1 MRKEIAPEQYNY
13 NKFPGPVFVSFEN
26 IVKSEDILLT
36 LVENVKNA
44 FDATVFS
51 QKFTHLLL
59 KYDYI
64 VGDWGHEQL
73 RLRGFYKAD
82 KPVPSQ
88 FKSDYI
94 DIYLKEYCQYGCAYF
109 ILENPEPRDLP
120 KEDEGRPRRRRRR
133 SQGNRQGQERSDKRL
148 DRAEKKAT
156 GSRSDK
162 SFKDRRDSKSQRSK
176 GKGKERRSRDNDH
189 QGSKSHFVIRQK

>member
-1 MRKEIAPEQYNY
+1 MRKEITPEQYNY

-26 IVKSEDILLT
+26 IVKSDDIVLT
-36 LVENVKNA
+36 LVENHKNA

-51 QKFTHLLL
+51 QKFSQLLL

-64 VGDWGHEQL
+64 LGDWGHEQL

-82 KPVPSQ
+82 KPVASQ

-109 ILENPEPRDLP
+109 ILENNEPRELP
-120 KEDEGRPRRRRRR
+120 KEDEGRPRRRKRR
-133 SQGNRQGQERSDKRL
+133 SSVAKQGQDKRGYRDAKSAVERSVKGDKEGREE
-148 DRAEKKAT
+148 RKP
-156 GSRSDK
+156 RS
-162 SFKDRRDSKSQRSK
+162 QNRSK
-176 GKGKERRSRDNDH
+176 NRRPKTNADH